1 MKKAALA
8 LTLLGTGALIAAV
21 AQSTRPI
28 VVGSGGQPVSLASGK
43 VSDGNSLYV
52 QQQIYDRL
60 MEFKP
65 GSSELTAGLAL
76 SARASKNSTVW
87 VFNLRKGIKFQD
99 GTDFDAAAVKYNFDY
114 WWDDTR
120 ANFYKTENSVWPD
133 LFNDYKKGGGIIKNV
148 EVVNPSQVR
157 ITTTQPFPV
166 DVVFATSY
174 FGIASPAAIQKVGED
189 KYGSA
194 NTLAVGTGPYTVK
207 SWQTGDRILLE
218 ANKNY
223 WKKGL
228 PKNPGIIFRFIKDAS
243 AQIAEL
249 RAGNIDMIPTGA
261 LPYDSLATLKADPNV
276 KPVFRP
282 GFNVG
287 YLALNQSADFGGAK
301 NPLANQKVRLALASA
316 IDKKSLVS
324 SFYGESGYTNGY
336 LPPAAFEWSYPK
348 NKRDY
353 VYNPEAAKKL
363 LAEAGYPNGFTM
375 ELWYMPVSRPYFPN
389 AKPLA
394 ETMAKDLAAV
404 GIKVEL
410 KSKDWGA
417 YLADAD
423 AGKFQAFMLGWTG
436 DYADPDNFYTPL
448 IGSSP
453 SRGVGYNN
461 PKLYALLEK
470 GRGEGTKAK
479 KAEVYGQVA
488 DILFEDI
495 VKIPIVH
502 SNPLLAKR
510 AGLEGWIPGPIG
522 GEVLD
527 TVTIK

>member
-1 MKKAALA
+1 M
-8 LTLLGTGALIAAV
+8 T
-21 AQSTRPI
+21 
-28 VVGSGGQPVSLASGK
+28 
-43 VSDGNSLYV
+43 
-52 QQQIYDRL
+52 
-60 MEFKP
+60 
-65 GSSELTAGLAL
+65 
-76 SARASKNSTVW
+76 
-87 VFNLRKGIKFQD
+87 
-99 GTDFDAAAVKYNFDY
+99 
-114 WWDDTR
+114 
-120 ANFYKTENSVWPD
+120 
-133 LFNDYKKGGGIIKNV
+133 
-148 EVVNPSQVR
+148 
-157 ITTTQPFPV
+157 
-166 DVVFATSY
+166 
-174 FGIASPAAIQKVGED
+174 
-189 KYGSA
+189 
-194 NTLAVGTGPYTVK
+194 
-207 SWQTGDRILLE
+207 
-218 ANKNY
+218 
-223 WKKGL
+223 
-228 PKNPGIIFRFIKDAS
+228 FRFIKDAS

-287 YLALNQSADFGGAK
+287 YLALNQSADFAGAK

-363 LAEAGYPNGFTM
+363 LAEAGFPNGFTM

-423 AGKFQAFMLGWTG
+423 SGKFQAFMLGWTG

-448 IGSSP
+448 IGPSA

-470 GRGEGTKAK
+470 GRAEGTKAK

-488 DILFEDI
+488 DILFDDI